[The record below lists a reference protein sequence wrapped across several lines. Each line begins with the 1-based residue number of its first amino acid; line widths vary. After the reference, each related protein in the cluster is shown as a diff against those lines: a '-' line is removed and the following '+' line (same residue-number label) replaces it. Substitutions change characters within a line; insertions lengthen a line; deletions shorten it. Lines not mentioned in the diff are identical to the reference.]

1 MADVMEP
8 RLKVKLHRGWRQ
20 IDNPGALAAYV
31 RGDSPNSGT
40 LQFSIAQFRHGQLH
54 SATEQT
60 LIGLCEKLTSG
71 VRGRMEMSRGSG
83 KCEFG
88 MFGTVVVKGD
98 FPVRVQVW
106 VVSNQREF
114 ILITHTCEKK
124 EPDPEEVA
132 EANDIA
138 LMTGCS

>member
-1 MADVMEP
+1 MTDVMAP

-20 IDNPGALAAYV
+20 VDNPGALAAYV

-40 LQFSIAQFRHGQLH
+40 LQFSIAQFRHGQLPR
-54 SATEQT
+54 ATEQT
-60 LIGLCEKLTSG
+60 LIGICEKLTSR
-71 VRGRMEMSRGSG
+71 VSGRREVSRDSG

-88 MFGTVVVKGD
+88 MFGIVVAKGD
-98 FPVRVQVW
+98 FPAHPQVW
-106 VVSNQREF
+106 VVSNEREF
-114 ILITHTCEKK
+114 ILITHTCGKQ
-124 EPDPEEVA
+124 PDPEEVA

>member
-1 MADVMEP
+1 MTDVMAP

-31 RGDSPNSGT
+31 RGDSSNSGT
-40 LQFSIAQFRHGQLH
+40 LQFSIAQFRHGQLP

-60 LIGLCEKLTSG
+60 LIGICEKLTSG
-71 VRGRMEMSRGSG
+71 VRAPKEVSSTSG

-88 MFGTVVVKGD
+88 MFGSVVVKGD
-98 FPVRVQVW
+98 FPARLQVW
-106 VVSNQREF
+106 VVSNQREL
-114 ILITHTCEKK
+114 ILITHTCEK

-138 LMTGCS
+138 LMTECS